1 MASEI
6 HKGNTTSYA
15 TTDELLRSQRQFSQ
29 RVDFRSLKWPAAEQ
43 LCRYTVQESIYNWL
57 SSSIRDRPWPQYDA
71 RFLKEL
77 AKRIEQAATS
87 SPAGGATG
95 EDDDG
100 DLFDPLFD
108 LCAGAV
114 ASAVDMNDAATQ
126 AGAAQVDTI
135 VSYSPPF
142 VPGSTGATGPSTREL
157 YITERPLLLAGSGC
171 TGFRTWEACLH
182 LASVLLR
189 SDFSLSGKTVLELGA
204 GTGLLGLAAVA
215 WGGAARTIFTDGDV
229 EAVTRLKSLAEMN
242 HVSETTDAGVYRW
255 GDTWQGTVVG
265 DHMKRGEI
273 DVVLAADVVNS
284 KSPRRRYQADWDNNR
299 PMIPQQFPRLFPLCM
314 GFSLPDH
321 QLK

>member
-6 HKGNTTSYA
+6 HKGNITTYA
-15 TTDELLRSQRQFSQ
+15 AADDLLRFQRQFSQ
-29 RVDFRSLKWPAAEQ
+29 RVDFRSLKWPAAER
-43 LCRYTVQESIYNWL
+43 LCRYTVQESIYSWL

-87 SPAGGATG
+87 ASAGGATG

-100 DLFDPLFD
+100 DVFDPLFD
-108 LCAGAV
+108 LCAAAV
-114 ASAVDMNDAATQ
+114 ASAMDMTDAAAQ

-135 VSYSPPF
+135 VSYSPPS
-142 VPGSTGATGPSTREL
+142 VPGSTSSTGPFVREL

-204 GTGLLGLAAVA
+204 GTGLLGLAAVV

-229 EAVTRLKSLAEMN
+229 EAVIRLKSFAEKN
-242 HVSETTDAGVYRW
+242 HVSEMIDAGVYWW
-255 GDTWQGTVVG
+255 GDSWQGTVIG
-265 DHMKRGEI
+265 EQMERGGV
-273 DVVLAADVVNS
+273 DVVLAADVVIS
-284 KSPRRRYQADWDNNR
+284 KTSRSRYQADRNNTR
-299 PMIPQQFPRLFPLCM
+299 PMILQQSPRLSSLCTKS
-314 GFSLPDH
+314 SLPDH